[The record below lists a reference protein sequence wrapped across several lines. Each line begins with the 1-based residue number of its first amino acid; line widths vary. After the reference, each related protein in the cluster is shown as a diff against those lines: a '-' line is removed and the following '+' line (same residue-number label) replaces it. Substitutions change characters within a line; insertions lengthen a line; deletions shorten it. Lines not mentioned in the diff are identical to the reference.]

1 MPRGET
7 MQPEKAQAICSA
19 VADGKSLRTAAKEN
33 GISHTA
39 FLLWCR
45 EDEALANQ
53 YARAR
58 ETGTDAEFED
68 LADLQ
73 AEAPERDQ
81 HGKVDPGWVAWKRLQ
96 VDTKK
101 WALSK
106 KAPRKYG
113 EKAEVSLSG
122 EIGIRK
128 IERVIRDA

>member
-1 MPRGET
+1 
-7 MQPEKAQAICSA
+7 MQPEKAQAIVSA
-19 VADGKSLRTAAKEN
+19 VADGKSLRTAAKEQ
-33 GISHTA
+33 GITHTA

-45 EDEALANQ
+45 EDAELANQ

-58 ETGTDAEFED
+58 EAGTDAEFED

-73 AEAPERDQ
+73 AETPERDQ
-81 HGKVDPGWVAWKRLQ
+81 NGKIDPAWVAWKRLQ

-113 EKAEVSLSG
+113 EKAELNLSG
-122 EIGIRK
+122 EIGIKR
-128 IERVIRDA
+128 IERVIRDS